1 MTERSGSL
9 PVVTAAGAVFCVVL
23 AFLAL
28 QMRDGNDPAIG
39 AGEQAAE
46 PSRPVV
52 IRRVIV
58 RRIVEDP
65 AAPAG
70 AARSA
75 PASGPAPASAP
86 APDLAPAPAPDPV
99 VTQAS

>member
-1 MTERSGSL
+1 MTERSSSL
-9 PVVTAAGAVFCVVL
+9 PVVTAAGAVLCVVL

-39 AGEQAAE
+39 AGEQAADTA
-46 PSRPVV
+46 RPVV

-58 RRIVEDP
+58 RRIVED
-65 AAPAG
+65 G
-70 AARSA
+70 AATGRARSV
-75 PASGPAPASAP
+75 PASGPAPAP
-86 APDLAPAPAPDPV
+86 EPAPDPV